1 MSIERV
7 NQKHALLVAQRGQIE
22 QAIAQANANL
32 NATIGAIAACEELRA
47 EILADQSQ
55 AAAAVIAEEVVP
67 EAVVTI
73 EAEQVDPTPA
83 LVEMLAVSAYAPCV
97 YCLTPEDCAQY
108 EGCLPE
114 RDYERAAEERLSV

>member
-55 AAAAVIAEEVVP
+55 AAAAAIAQEVVP
-67 EAVVTI
+67 DAVVTI
-73 EAEQVDPTPA
+73 EQPA
-83 LVEMLAVSAYAPCV
+83 AVEMDPASIAPEMPAVSRFEPCV
-97 YCLTPEDCAQY
+97 NCIALDCD
-108 EGCLPE
+108 ENGRCCC
-114 RDYERAAEERLSV
+114 V